1 MRETT
6 HQRQTGGMIKD
17 FLNGVNG
24 RKKLDS
30 NWGLYVRNQN
40 VIQEELGAFLEVKS
54 AQKLGCERKK

>member
-1 MRETT
+1 
-6 HQRQTGGMIKD
+6 MIKD